1 MSHRKRKYKKYKF
14 ELSCLF
20 GNEQCVCCNITE
32 GKCESCEVD
41 SHFCKT
47 INFNIEH
54 FSKYYALRKAQR
66 SIIKF
71 FRKYLDTEFFLEEF
85 TLEINGVETNKYD
98 NFINYL
104 SEQ

>member
-1 MSHRKRKYKKYKF
+1 MSSRKRKYKKYEL

-20 GNEQCVCCNITE
+20 ENEQCENCAIIE
-32 GKCESCEVD
+32 DKCESCEVCGD
-41 SHFCKT
+41 FSKT
-47 INFNIEH
+47 LKFNIEH
-54 FSKYYALRKAQR
+54 YSKYYALRKAQR

-71 FRKYLDTEFFLEEF
+71 FGKYLDTEFFLGDF
-85 TLEINGVETNKYD
+85 TLEINGVETDKYN